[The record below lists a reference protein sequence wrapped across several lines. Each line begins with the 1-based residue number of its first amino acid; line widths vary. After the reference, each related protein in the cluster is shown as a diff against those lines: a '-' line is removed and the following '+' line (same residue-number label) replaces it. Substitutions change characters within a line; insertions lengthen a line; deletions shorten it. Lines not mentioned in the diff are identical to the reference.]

1 MKKRL
6 QFLAAVLVFA
16 AATPTMAQTVVCFT
30 DAFGFNYFI
39 DVNRTSPKYWEISG
53 SIELDGPGFPA
64 WPISGYG
71 DMANNDF
78 FMLWGPNPSPD
89 GCITVVDN
97 LEFYASSGSAALSEM
112 DWVYQQTCDGFG
124 VVGGPFDY
132 PVTYSSDGCPPA
144 PGRVAADAGNM
155 ADIGFDPTVEAAI
168 KDMLMQ
174 GGQKMSEI
182 LSVEFLRANPMADG
196 MVFTTNKT
204 INPGAE
210 LMIYNHVGQLV
221 GSVYA
226 NNDNMIVW
234 DGMSASG
241 SVAES
246 GMYVAVLRDG
256 ASMLS
261 TKFIK

>member
-6 QFLAAVLVFA
+6 QLLATVLVLA

-30 DAFGFNYFI
+30 DAFCFNYFI
-39 DVNRTSPKYWEISG
+39 DVNRTAPKYWEISG
-53 SIELDGPGFPA
+53 GIDLSGDGSL

-78 FMLWGPNPSPD
+78 FMLWGPNPAPD
-89 GCITVVDN
+89 GCVTAVDA
-97 LEFYASSGSAALSEM
+97 LEFYATTGSAATGDM
-112 DWVYQQTCDGFG
+112 DWVYQQTCDGIG
-124 VVGGPFDY
+124 IVGCPFDY

-144 PGRVAADAGNM
+144 PGRMAADAGNL
-155 ADIGFDPTVEAAI
+155 ADLGFDPTVETAI

-182 LSVEFLRANPMADG
+182 LAVHFLRANPMAYG

-234 DGMSASG
+234 DGMTASG
-241 SVAES
+241 STADS